1 MITTTDIFA
10 ISSQKQFEKIALKVF
25 RFQYE
30 NNLVYQEFCDF
41 LKVDVQKV
49 KSLSQIPF
57 LPIQF
62 FKSHQVVSNTDAIE
76 ETFTS
81 SGTTGMITSKHLVTD
96 ASIYEE
102 SYRKGFSQF
111 YGNIENY
118 VVLALLPS
126 YLEREGSSLIY
137 MVEDLI
143 ALSNHPES
151 GFYLHN
157 HDELIAKLIALDQ
170 AGQNVILVGVTY
182 ALLDLIET
190 LNGKS
195 SFSDKKKRVL
205 DDLRQTTELS
215 EKKHQFQLQNTIIME
230 TGGMKGKRK
239 EMIREEL
246 HEQLC
251 KGFGVSA
258 IHSEYGMTEL
268 LSQAYSL
275 GNGLF
280 ECPSWMQI
288 LIRDT
293 EDALTYIQD
302 GKTGGINVIDLA
314 NINSCSFIATQDLGK
329 KNPNNS
335 FEVLGRFDNSDIRG
349 CNLMVL

>member
-1 MITTTDIFA
+1 LISTTDIFS
-10 ISSQKQFEKIALKVF
+10 ISNPKQFEKIALKVF

-30 NNLVYQEFCDF
+30 NNLVYQEFCN
-41 LKVDVQKV
+41 LMNTNVQEV
-49 KSLSQIPF
+49 KSLQQIPF

-62 FKSHQVVSNTDAIE
+62 FKSHTVISNENPIQ

-81 SGTTGMITSKHLVTD
+81 SGTTGILTSKHLVTD
-96 ASIYEE
+96 ISLYEE
-102 SYRKGFSQF
+102 SYQKGFTQF
-111 YGNIENY
+111 YGNIEDY
-118 VVLALLPS
+118 VILALLPS

-137 MVEDLI
+137 MVKDLI
-143 ALSNHPES
+143 EKTNNPES

-157 HDELIAKLIALDQ
+157 HEALIEKLIELD
-170 AGQNVILVGVTY
+170 ASGQNVILIGVTY
-182 ALLDLIET
+182 ALLDLIE
-190 LNGKS
+190 
-195 SFSDKKKRVL
+195 
-205 DDLRQTTELS
+205 
-215 EKKHQFQLQNTIIME
+215 KHPFQLKNTFIME

-251 KGFGVSA
+251 GGFGVSA

-275 GNGLF
+275 GDGVF

-293 EDALTYIQD
+293 EDALTYSEN

-329 KNPNNS
+329 KNPKQPAGRQAGS

-349 CNLMVL
+349 CNLMVI

>member
-1 MITTTDIFA
+1 MQKKFLITSSDIFA

-30 NNLVYQEFCDF
+30 NNLVYHEFCNF
-41 LKVDVQKV
+41 LKTDPHKV
-49 KSLSQIPF
+49 KSLQQIPF

-62 FKSHQVVSNTDAIE
+62 FKSHEVVSNTNPIQ

-96 ASIYEE
+96 VTLYEE

-111 YGNIENY
+111 YGNIEDY

-126 YLEREGSSLIY
+126 YLEREGSSLIH
-137 MVEDLI
+137 MIDDLI
-143 ALSNHPES
+143 QLSNQPES

-157 HDELIAKLIALDQ
+157 YDELIAKLIQLDQ
-170 AGQNVILVGVTY
+170 AGQNVILIGVTY
-182 ALLDLIET
+182 ALLDLIE
-190 LNGKS
+190 
-195 SFSDKKKRVL
+195 
-205 DDLRQTTELS
+205 
-215 EKKHQFQLQNTIIME
+215 KHTFQLENTIIME

-246 HEQLC
+246 HQQLC
-251 KGFGVSA
+251 EGFGVNA

-275 GNGLF
+275 GEGIF
-280 ECPSWMQI
+280 ECPSWMQV
-288 LIRDT
+288 LVRDT
-293 EDALTYIQD
+293 EDALSYVRE

-329 KNPNNS
+329 KYPNGS
-335 FEVLGRFDNSDIRG
+335 FEVLGRFDHSDIRG
-349 CNLMVL
+349 CNLMVV

>member
-1 MITTTDIFA
+1 MVSNSDLFS
-10 ISSQKQFEKIALKVF
+10 ISNQKQFEKIALKTF
-25 RFQYE
+25 RYQYE
-30 NNLVYQEFCDF
+30 NNLVYQEFCD
-41 LKVDVQKV
+41 LLHTNVQKV
-49 KSLSQIPF
+49 KTLQQIPF

-62 FKSHQVVSNTDAIE
+62 FKNHTVVSNNEAPQAI
-76 ETFTS
+76 FTS
-81 SGTTGMITSKHLVTD
+81 SGTTGMTTSQHLVTD
-96 ASIYEE
+96 VSLYEE
-102 SYRKGFSQF
+102 SYRRGFSQF

-143 ALSNHPES
+143 QLSNQPES
-151 GFYLHN
+151 GFYLNN
-157 HDELIAKLIALDQ
+157 HDELIEKLIELDSQ
-170 AGQNVILVGVTY
+170 GQNVILIGVTY
-182 ALLDLIET
+182 ALLDLIE
-190 LNGKS
+190 
-195 SFSDKKKRVL
+195 KR
-205 DDLRQTTELS
+205 
-215 EKKHQFQLQNTIIME
+215 KFQLQNTIIME

-246 HEQLC
+246 HQQLC
-251 KGFGVSA
+251 AGFGVSS

-275 GNGLF
+275 GEGIF

-293 EDALTYIQD
+293 EDALSYITN

-314 NINSCSFIATQDLGK
+314 NRNSCAFIATQDLGK
-329 KNPNNS
+329 KYANGT

-349 CNLMVL
+349 CNLMVV

>member
-1 MITTTDIFA
+1 MQKKVLITPTDIFT

-25 RFQYE
+25 RHQYE
-30 NNLVYQEFCDF
+30 NNKVYNNFCK
-41 LKVDVQKV
+41 LLNTDVGRV
-49 KSLSQIPF
+49 KSIQQIPF

-62 FKSHQVVSNTDAIE
+62 FKSHEVVSNNDPVQA
-76 ETFTS
+76 TFSS
-81 SGTTGMITSKHLVTD
+81 SGTTGMITSKHLVTNV
-96 ASIYEE
+96 SIYEE
-102 SYRKGFSQF
+102 SYRKGFADF
-111 YGNIENY
+111 YGNIEDY

-126 YLEREGSSLIY
+126 YLERDGSSLIY

-143 ALSNHPES
+143 KLSNRPES

-157 HDELIAKLIALDQ
+157 HDELIKNLIALDN
-170 AGQNVILVGVTY
+170 AGQNVILIGVTY
-182 ALLDLIET
+182 ALLDLIE
-190 LNGKS
+190 KQ
-195 SFSDKKKRVL
+195 K
-205 DDLRQTTELS
+205 
-215 EKKHQFQLQNTIIME
+215 FQLKNTIIME

-251 KGFGVSA
+251 AGFGVTA

-275 GNGLF
+275 GEGIF
-280 ECPSWMQI
+280 ECPSWIQI
-288 LIRDT
+288 LLRDT
-293 EDALTYIQD
+293 EDALSYVGT

-329 KNPNNS
+329 KYANNS

>member
-1 MITTTDIFA
+1 MPTPDIFS
-10 ISSQKQFEKIALKVF
+10 ISNQKQFEKVALKVF

-30 NNLVYQEFCDF
+30 NNLVYHEFCDF
-41 LKVDVQKV
+41 LKTEVQKV
-49 KSLSQIPF
+49 KSLEQIPF

-62 FKSHQVVSNTDAIE
+62 FKSHKVVSNTNPIQ

-81 SGTTGMITSKHLVTD
+81 SGTTGTLTSKHFVTD
-96 ASIYEE
+96 VSLYEE

-143 ALSNHPES
+143 NRTKNPES

-157 HDELIAKLIALDQ
+157 HDELIEKLIRLDT
-170 AGQNVILVGVTY
+170 AGQNVILIGVTY

-190 LNGKS
+190 FNNKS
-195 SFSDKKKRVL
+195 SSIEK
-205 DDLRQTTELS
+205 
-215 EKKHQFQLQNTIIME
+215 EKKVPDNLGQKTEKLSKKQKFNLKNTIIME
-230 TGGMKGKRK
+230 TGGMKGRRK

-251 KGFGVSA
+251 QGFGVSA

-275 GNGLF
+275 GNGVF

-293 EDALTYIQD
+293 EDALAYVQE

-349 CNLMVL
+349 CNLMVI